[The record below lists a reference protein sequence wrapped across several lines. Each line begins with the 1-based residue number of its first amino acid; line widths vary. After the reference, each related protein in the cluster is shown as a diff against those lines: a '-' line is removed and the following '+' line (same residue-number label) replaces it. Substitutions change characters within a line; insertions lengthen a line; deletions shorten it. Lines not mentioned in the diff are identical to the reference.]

1 LFPINWGFLLH
12 LQLQTRVIEK
22 RILLFKALAMAHAYS
37 TALLLLIS
45 VFAGTQLQGGATATD
60 GAWEGGHATFYTGS
74 SKTMGTFS

>member
-1 LFPINWGFLLH
+1 
-12 LQLQTRVIEK
+12 
-22 RILLFKALAMAHAYS
+22 MAHAYS